1 MLKILQMLKI
11 DREKY
16 LQIARTQGAQTA
28 ITALHLDTERWEYDT
43 FEGEKGYQPEMW
55 KDLEQVRAFSRELW
69 AVALKNL
76 S

>member
-1 MLKILQMLKI
+1 MIQF

-16 LQIARTQGAQTA
+16 LRILNSDGPNSAL
-28 ITALHLDTERWEYDT
+28 TALHADIENWEQET

-55 KDLEQVRAFSRELW
+55 NDLTQARAFSRELW
-69 AVALKNL
+69 EAALKQ